1 MSVFRVNI
9 YLLAVTVMN
18 NAASGGPWRPTRRT
32 NILSRCDRLILIFA
46 ENVDED
52 VFHFVGFSAVFDS
65 GDDTKYICLE
75 SLFVMCTNDS
85 IVKKNDVVISY

>member
-32 NILSRCDRLILIFA
+32 NTLSRCARLILIFTV
-46 ENVDED
+46 NVDED
-52 VFHFVGFSAVFDS
+52 IFHFVGFSAVFDS
-65 GDDTKYICLE
+65 GVDTKFKCLK

-85 IVKKNDVVISY
+85 LVQTNVVVTSY